1 MALRIINKQFQQL
14 WQEIPEEFGFTAGPL
29 EDDLLHW
36 QASLLGPTDSPYSS
50 GRFFLRLDFT
60 TDFPFKPP
68 KILFQTKIYH
78 PNVTEDGKICADFL
92 TEWKPSFSIGYI
104 LQAIQ
109 SLLLFPN
116 ADNPAAPEVAK
127 EFLDNK
133 EQFEKTAVEWT
144 KSYAVE

>member
-36 QASLLGPTDSPYSS
+36 QASLLGP
-50 GRFFLRLDFT
+50 
-60 TDFPFKPP
+60 
-68 KILFQTKIYH
+68 ILFQTKIYH

>member
-1 MALRIINKQFQQL
+1 MALRIINKQFQDL
-14 WQEIPEEFGFTAGPL
+14 WQEIPEEYGFTAGPL

-36 QASLLGPTDSPYSS
+36 QASIVGPAETPYNS
-50 GRFFLRLDFT
+50 GRFWIRLDFT

-78 PNVTEDGKICADFL
+78 PNITEEGKICADFL

-116 ADNPAAPEVAK
+116 AENPAVQEIANEY
-127 EFLDNK
+127 LNNK
-133 EQFEKTAVEWT
+133 ELFEKNAAEWT
-144 KSYAVE
+144 VKYAVE